1 MHGLPLATARD
12 GIANYLQTLISIY
25 ILLILAYVLSQ
36 MFFGF
41 GGRVPYSRPVN
52 AVLEFLRQ
60 VCEPYLR
67 VFRRFVPMFGPL
79 DLSPLVGVLVLQFAG
94 ALVVRLIRG

>member
-1 MHGLPLATARD
+1 MHGLLLATARS

-25 ILLILAYVLSQ
+25 ILLILAYVVSQ

-41 GGRVPYSRPVN
+41 GGRVPYSRPLN

-60 VCEPYLR
+60 ACEPYLR
-67 VFRRFVPMFGPL
+67 VFRRFVPMFRRSRIRPL
-79 DLSPLVGVLVLQFAG
+79 
-94 ALVVRLIRG
+94 